1 MDTNPIFR
9 PRLLLAVALLQ
20 DRPEK
25 GLKRG
30 QVGTVVGLLHD
41 RALLTE
47 FSDDS
52 GRCYALEAVDS
63 DLLLELHHEPAV
75 AVA

>member
-1 MDTNPIFR
+1 MLQ
-9 PRLLLAVALLQ
+9 PRLLSAVALLH

-30 QVGTVVGLLHD
+30 QVGTVVELLDD
-41 RALLTE
+41 RVLLIE

-52 GRCYALEAVDS
+52 GRCYALEAIDS
-63 DLLLELHHEPAV
+63 DLLLELHHEPTSAV
-75 AVA
+75 A